1 MSAALEHAAQVP
13 ALILATGP
21 VSYRYQFPR
30 AALFEDFVA
39 ESWRRPGTLFAH
51 DAATLA
57 FEDGALAGLGLGFP
71 GPEFYTRKHALGAVS
86 RALLESGRTTPEEL
100 SELGRRAGEASYLNA
115 HIPGDAYYLH
125 ALSVAAGQRGRGVGA
140 RLLQRAIDAGR
151 AARLR
156 ALELDVLAD
165 NPAVRFYESFGLVI
179 AAETRVPR
187 LSREHGFP
195 SELRMRPRL

>member
-1 MSAALEHAAQVP
+1 VSGALEHVAQIP

-30 AALFEDFVA
+30 AAFFEDFVG
-39 ESWRRPGTLFAH
+39 ESWRRAGTLFGH

-57 FEDGALAGLGLGFP
+57 FEDGALAGVELGFR
-71 GPEFYTRKHALGAVS
+71 GPEFYTRRDALAGVS
-86 RALLESGRTTPEEL
+86 RALLESGQTTREEL
-100 SELGRRAGEASYLNA
+100 HELGRRAGEASYLNA
-115 HIPGDAYYLH
+115 HIPDDVYYLH
-125 ALSVAAGQRGRGVGA
+125 ALGGRRAARRGVGA
-140 RLLQRAIDAGR
+140 RLLQRAVDAAR

-179 AAETRVPR
+179 VAETRAPR

-195 SELRMRPRL
+195 SELRLRLRL